1 MSFKTAF
8 PFKMFG
14 HLRKKQYFCS
24 NKSHHASRRK
34 ASGPGWDVSFYMEY
48 TKQPITLAEQINI
61 LKQRGLIFENEEQAI
76 AVLNHISY
84 FRLASYWRV
93 MEENSRIHRFRSGS
107 RFSSVLTLYNFDREL
122 RSLVFNALQHI
133 EIASRTK
140 INQHF
145 AMTYGSF
152 WFMDST
158 LAANEYRYNKNLE
171 SLRTELGRC
180 RDEFILEHFRKYDSP
195 EFPPSWKTLE
205 VASFGTLSK
214 LYNNMNDF
222 NLMKRVARDFD
233 MPQHEYL
240 RSWLESLTIVRN
252 YCAHHARLWNAH
264 FAVRPKITS
273 RMRQRWINNFNFPI
287 DRLYP
292 QLCCIAYWLNSINPQ
307 NTFVEDFKSL
317 LNRYPAVQ
325 PSMMGFPRGWEN
337 EPLWQ

>member
-1 MSFKTAF
+1 MKYS
-8 PFKMFG
+8 
-14 HLRKKQYFCS
+14 
-24 NKSHHASRRK
+24 
-34 ASGPGWDVSFYMEY
+34 
-48 TKQPITLAEQINI
+48 KQPITLAEQIDI
-61 LKQRGLIFENEEQAI
+61 LKQRGLVFENENEALD
-76 AVLNHISY
+76 VLSRISY

-93 MEENSRIHRFRSGS
+93 MEENSRLHRFRSGS
-107 RFSSVLTLYNFDREL
+107 RFSSVLMLYNFDCEL
-122 RSLVFNALQHI
+122 RSMVFSALQHI

-158 LAANEYRYNKNLE
+158 KAANEYRFNKNLD
-171 SLRTELGRC
+171 SLRTELSRC
-180 RDEFILEHFRKYDSP
+180 RDEFILEHFRKYDTP

-273 RMRQRWINNFNFPI
+273 RMRQRWITNFNFPI

-307 NTFVEDFKSL
+307 NTFVNDFKCL
-317 LNRYPAVQ
+317 LAKYPCVQ
-325 PSMMGFPRGWEN
+325 PSMMGFPLGWVN

>member
-1 MSFKTAF
+1 
-8 PFKMFG
+8 
-14 HLRKKQYFCS
+14 
-24 NKSHHASRRK
+24 
-34 ASGPGWDVSFYMEY
+34 
-48 TKQPITLAEQINI
+48 
-61 LKQRGLIFENEEQAI
+61 
-76 AVLNHISY
+76 
-84 FRLASYWRV
+84 
-93 MEENSRIHRFRSGS
+93 MEENSRIHRFRNGS
-107 RFSSVLTLYNFDREL
+107 RFSSVLTLYNFDSEL
-122 RSLVFNALQHI
+122 RSLVFNALQHV

-152 WFMDST
+152 WFMDSS
-158 LAANEYRYNKNLE
+158 LASNEYRYNKNLE
-171 SLRTELGRC
+171 SLRTELSRC

-252 YCAHHARLWNAH
+252 YCAHHTRLWNAH

-273 RMRQRWINNFNFPI
+273 RMRQRWIRNLNFPI

-307 NTFVEDFKSL
+307 NTFVQDFRSL
-317 LNRYPAVQ
+317 LSRYPMVQ